1 MDHSTHGTHL
11 SSVAAMALSGLVLTA
26 VVPGMIRLARRAK
39 LWERMSL
46 PPGLALP
53 LLILLHA
60 WAVLAELARP
70 MPVAVMFVSES
81 ALLWAAVTFWLPA
94 LTRTRHRL
102 SDPGRCLYLFLAAP
116 LLDLPALGAIAAG
129 HSAEGIAMI
138 VGMLPLGVIAAVTT
152 WSWITTE
159 ERSAPDVL
167 AVSARGAAPRQP

>member
-11 SSVAAMALSGLVLTA
+11 SSVAAMSLSGLVLTA
-26 VVPGMIRLARRAK
+26 VVPGLVRLARRAA
-39 LWERMSL
+39 LWERISL
-46 PPGLALP
+46 PPGVALP

-60 WAVLAELARP
+60 WAVLADLGRP
-70 MPVAVMFVSES
+70 MPVAVMYVSELV
-81 ALLWAAVTFWLPA
+81 LLWAAVMFWLPV

-129 HSAEGIAMI
+129 HPAEGIAMI
-138 VGMLPLGVIAAVTT
+138 IGMLPLGVIAAVTT
-152 WSWITTE
+152 WSWINTE

-167 AVSARGAAPRQP
+167 AVSAQGGVPPRP